1 MLMVLKIKKY
11 EENEGSSLFK
21 KFSYGEISADGISE
35 AFSEPSR
42 RSKTKVFTKLVNGLK
57 P

>member
-1 MLMVLKIKKY
+1 MDIENKMY
-11 EENEGSSLFK
+11 EENEGSSLFQ

-35 AFSEPSR
+35 AISEHSR
-42 RSKTKVFTKLVNGLK
+42 RSKTKLFTKIVHSIK

>member
-1 MLMVLKIKKY
+1 MDIENKMY
-11 EENEGSSLFK
+11 EENEGSSLFQ

-35 AFSEPSR
+35 VFSERRR
-42 RSKTKVFTKLVNGLK
+42 RSKMKLFTKIVHGLK

>member
-1 MLMVLKIKKY
+1 MDTENKVYK
-11 EENEGSSLFK
+11 ENESSSLFQD
-21 KFSYGEISADGISE
+21 FLYGEITADGISE

-42 RSKTKVFTKLVNGLK
+42 RSKTKLFIKIVSGLK